1 MQLIMP
7 IYRTDCFKLA
17 KRPVFWASI
26 LYSRE
31 QYPDSHAM
39 YAQINGE
46 FCMQLLSACDG
57 RLLPVLTR
65 LFTQIIIM
73 ATAATSSST
82 APSTD
87 SLGTDVLAVPH
98 QPTSFHFP
106 KKTFGKTKV
115 VERAFQS

>member
-7 IYRTDCFKLA
+7 IYRTDCFKPA

-31 QYPDSHAM
+31 QHPDSHAM

-87 SLGTDVLAVPH
+87 SSGTDVLAVPH